1 MNERLL
7 YLSTA
12 LGWRQVLSI
21 GLGFLPSIVD
31 GDLEGNGK
39 ERVHVLKEVVE
50 VDFIRLLFTDEAPQ
64 MPFHIHSRNLGS
76 YSTPPAFLTCLRYPF
91 RLLLNNLGASYHL
104 HPSGST

>member
-21 GLGFLPSIVD
+21 GLGFLPLIVD

-39 ERVHVLKEVVE
+39 ERVHVLKVVVE
-50 VDFIRLLFTDEAPQ
+50 VDFIRLFLEDILDLEMMRKTQ
-64 MPFHIHSRNLGS
+64 MCIKVG
-76 YSTPPAFLTCLRYPF
+76 LTIPLALSF
-91 RLLLNNLGASYHL
+91 IFNG
-104 HPSGST
+104 

>member
-1 MNERLL
+1 MMNECLL
-7 YLSTA
+7 YLSMA

-50 VDFIRLLFTDEAPQ
+50 VDFIWLFLEDILDLEMMRKIQ
-64 MPFHIHSRNLGS
+64 MCIKSDS
-76 YSTPPAFLTCLRYPF
+76 
-91 RLLLNNLGASYHL
+91 
-104 HPSGST
+104 PSP